1 MPGKA
6 SLAVLLLVIGL
17 AGLALN
23 YLSVC
28 PGTRQLGGWQLPSLT
43 SLPAISTLPSSL
55 PSSLSSLPS
64 SKPFLPS
71 MSSSLPHLPSLPS
84 LPSSL
89 PHLYLVTPT
98 YTREEQEAE
107 LTR

>member
-6 SLAVLLLVIGL
+6 SLALLLLLIVVAGL
-17 AGLALN
+17 ALNYGVAGLALN

-28 PGTRQLGGWQLPSLT
+28 PGTRHLGGWQLPSMSST
-43 SLPAISTLPSSL
+43 PPISTLPS
-55 PSSLSSLPS
+55 PTSSPTS
-64 SKPFLPS
+64 FLP
-71 MSSSLPHLPSLPS
+71 
-84 LPSSL
+84 SL